1 MNSTDKLKTE
11 YLNAHPQLR
20 DQLLEGLEELFAC
33 APPSQLRDTIEEIY
47 DMYIVREHAAF
58 PIYFEHMA
66 IHMFQIKLALRK
78 IHLALNP
85 EEASNHS
92 L

>member
-1 MNSTDKLKTE
+1 MKTSDKLKAE
-11 YLNAHPQLR
+11 YLNANPQLR
-20 DQLLEGLEELFAC
+20 NQVLQGLEELFAC
-33 APPSQLRDTIEEIY
+33 VPPSQLRDTLEEIF
-47 DMYIVREHAAF
+47 DMYVVREHSAF
-58 PIYFEHMA
+58 PLYFEHMA

>member
-1 MNSTDKLKTE
+1 MNPTDKLKTE

-33 APPSQLRDTIEEIY
+33 APPGQLRDTLEEIY
-47 DMYIVREHAAF
+47 DMYVVREHSAL

-66 IHMFQIKLALRK
+66 MHMVQLKQTLRK
-78 IHLALNP
+78 IHLALHP
-85 EEASNHS
+85 GEASNHS